1 MPLALKT
8 KAPNSSCF
16 TTEASLVER
25 FVGVLQSGRSH
36 FGPLQVTTEWDH
48 RSGFVDVLVRD
59 KSDALVAFE
68 AKLKDWKRA
77 YMQAYRNSA
86 YADRVYVLLP
96 QSMAHR
102 ALRDR
107 EEFEFRGIGLCA
119 FDGQHVR
126 VIIEAIEQEP
136 LLVWLRNRA
145 HEHFNGLPDERGA
158 RSNRGRSRA
167 LSAARA

>member
-1 MPLALKT
+1 MSSAMKT
-8 KAPNSSCF
+8 KALNSPCF
-16 TTEASLVER
+16 STEASLVER

-36 FGPLQVTTEWDH
+36 FGTLQVTTEWDH

-59 KSDALVAFE
+59 TSDALVAFE
-68 AKLKDWKRA
+68 AKLTDWKRA
-77 YMQAYRNSA
+77 YLQAYRNSA

-102 ALRDR
+102 ALRAR

-126 VIIEAIEQEP
+126 VVIEAADQEP

-145 HEHFNGLPDERGA
+145 HEHFNGLPDERRA

-167 LSAARA
+167 LSSARA